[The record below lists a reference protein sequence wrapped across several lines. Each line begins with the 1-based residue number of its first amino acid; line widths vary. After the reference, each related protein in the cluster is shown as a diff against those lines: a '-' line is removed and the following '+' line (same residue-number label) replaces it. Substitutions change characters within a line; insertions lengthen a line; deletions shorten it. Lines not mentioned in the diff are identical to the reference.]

1 MAVTWS
7 KEQQKI
13 IDSRNQTLLVAAAA
27 GSGKTA
33 VLVERILSRISDE
46 TEPVDID
53 HFLVVTFTNAAAAQ
67 MRERLDS
74 AMEERLS
81 ILDEKSKLFNRLKRQ
96 QMLLGNA
103 QISTIHQ
110 FCLSIIRN
118 HLNKLNIDPA
128 FRVADEGEL
137 KLLKSD
143 VVSELLESYY
153 LEGAAEFYDLTESI
167 CTGKNDDGL
176 SEVILKL
183 YEASVSHPDPSEW
196 LLNVE
201 SFYKIENAEE
211 FEELSE
217 IKYLL
222 SYKENVMESV
232 LHVWNQGLSVVLS
245 ESGPAAYEKAYNAD
259 RIVIDAIMEAKSYSE
274 IVNAWSLNKDG
285 FITMPRIN
293 AGSADTGLQEEAK
306 ACRDKVKSEIKKL
319 MDTYFVITTSEAL
332 SQIRALKKRA
342 GLLIELTSEFTKLF
356 KAKKKEKNLVD
367 FNDLEHL
374 ALEILIDKENG
385 VSKPSAVADEYSEFF
400 CEIMVDEYQ
409 DSNMVQ
415 EAIISAVSGE
425 RFGKNNIFMVGDV
438 KQSIYKFRMARPD
451 LFLAK
456 YDAFSRHD
464 GTPKQ
469 CIELSSN
476 YRSRSQVLESTN
488 SVFEN
493 IMNKQ
498 FGGIE
503 YDERSS
509 LKCGMSFSKVPN
521 EDTYKAEILLID
533 KVVDSEDKQKEDGVE
548 LEAKLIAGRIKELMS
563 GKDDFAVWDKS
574 LGAYRKCEY
583 GDIVILLRSLTG
595 RADTYVK
602 VLAEEGIPAFA
613 QSGTGY
619 FDAYEVQTMINFLKI
634 LNNPINDIALAA
646 VLHSPIGHVSSEE
659 LSLIRIE
666 CKTESIYDGVV
677 SYSESGSDDE
687 LKNKFRYFLEKY
699 NKLRS
704 MVPYMALHKL
714 IRSAL
719 KITGYDDFCAAMPA
733 GEKRRMNLYML
744 VQKAVEFEGTSYKG
758 LFNFVRYLDKL
769 KKYEIDYGEAQ
780 AAGESNAVRI
790 MTIHKS
796 KGLEFP
802 VVFLGGIGKRFNQQD
817 VAERIVIHADY
828 GIGFDIVDIKKRTS
842 ETTFKRTILQRVIKK
857 ENLEEELRVLYV
869 AMTRAIEKLILVGSF
884 DNLEDKLS
892 KWYGAEGDFL
902 TLMSAGSY
910 ADWIIPFSG
919 REFVTKTYKAEDVL
933 LGEESRQI
941 AENVKEEFLR
951 SKDAGVV
958 ISEDARKLI
967 EERFYYKYAKAGS
980 IKVNAAVSV
989 SELKRLS
996 YVTEEEDVNFLTAEE
1011 EIIIPKFMQNEQTE
1025 EVAEKADRKDMGMQV
1040 GTAYHTVLWR
1050 FDFDNAPDRGA
1061 ITALLEDLKAK
1072 GTIEAEVAERIY
1084 IKRFLAFKDSMLYS
1098 RMSRAHKLGKLK
1110 REQTFV
1116 LGMDAHIVREDWPE
1130 GELILVQGVIDAFF
1144 EEDGEL
1150 VVVDYKTDRVSE
1162 EDGVEVLTRRY
1173 AKQMEL
1179 YAKALEQITG
1189 KKVKERVIYSLGL
1202 GREVLIQK

>member
-13 IDSRNQTLLVAAAA
+13 IDSRDQTLLVAAAA

-46 TEPVDID
+46 KEPADID

-74 AMEERLS
+74 AIEERLS
-81 ILDEKSKLFNRLKRQ
+81 TLDEKSKLFNRLKRQ

-118 HLNKLNIDPA
+118 HFNKLNIDPA

-143 VVSELLESYY
+143 VAGELLESCY
-153 LEGAAEFYDLTESI
+153 LEGAAEFYDLAESI

-183 YEASVSHPDPSEW
+183 YEASVSHPDPEKW
-196 LLNVE
+196 LAGTKRFYEIE
-201 SFYKIENAEE
+201 SVKE
-211 FEELSE
+211 FEELPE

-222 SYKENVMESV
+222 AYKENVMESI
-232 LHVWNQGLSVVLS
+232 LHIWNQGLRAVFSAN
-245 ESGPAAYEKAYNAD
+245 GPAAYEKVYSAD
-259 RIVIDAIMEAKSYSE
+259 RIIIDEIMASKSYSE
-274 IVNAWSLNKDG
+274 LVDVWARNENG
-285 FITMPRIN
+285 FITMPRIK
-293 AGSADTGLQEEAK
+293 AGSVDVNLQEEAK
-306 ACRDKVKSEIKKL
+306 KSRDKVKAEIKKL
-319 MDTYFVITTSEAL
+319 MDSYFVITPAD
-332 SQIRALKKRA
+332 ALKQIKALKGRA
-342 GLLIELTSEFTKLF
+342 GLLIRLTDEFAKLF

-367 FNDLEHL
+367 FNDLEHF
-374 ALEILIDKENG
+374 ALEILIDKKDG
-385 VSKPSAVADEYSEFF
+385 VPKPSAVADEYSEFF

-415 EAIISAVSGE
+415 EAIIGAVSGE

-451 LFLAK
+451 LFIAK
-456 YDAFSRHD
+456 YDAFSRED
-464 GTPKQ
+464 DAPKQ

-476 YRSRSQVLESTN
+476 YRSRSQVLECTN

-503 YDERSS
+503 YDDRSS
-509 LKCGMSFSKVPN
+509 LKCGMSFAEVPN
-521 EDTYKAEILLID
+521 EDAYKAEILLID
-533 KVVDSEDKQKEDGVE
+533 KVADSEDNQKEDGTE
-548 LEAKLIAGRIKELMS
+548 LEAKLIASRIKGLMS

-602 VLAEEGIPAFA
+602 ILTEEGIPAFA

-619 FDAYEVQTMINFLKI
+619 FDAYEVQVMINFLRI
-634 LNNPINDIALAA
+634 LNNPLNDIALAA

-677 SYSESGSDDE
+677 SYSESGGNEE
-687 LKNKFRYFLEKY
+687 LKGKLTSFLEKY

-704 MVPYMALHKL
+704 IVPYMPLHKL

-733 GEKRRMNLYML
+733 GERRRMNLYML
-744 VQKAVEFEGTSYKG
+744 AQKAVEFEGTSYKG

-769 KKYEIDYGEAQ
+769 KKYEIDYGEALT
-780 AAGESNAVRI
+780 AGEGNAVRI

-817 VAERIVIHADY
+817 ATEKIVIHADY
-828 GIGFDIVDIKKRTS
+828 GIGFDMIDIKKRTS

-869 AMTRAIEKLILVGSF
+869 ALTRAVEKLILVGNFEKMS
-884 DNLEDKLS
+884 DKLV
-892 KWYGAEGDFL
+892 KWNAAEADFL
-902 TLMSAGSY
+902 TLVSATSY
-910 ADWIIPFSG
+910 ADWIIPFSY
-919 REFVTKTYKAEDVL
+919 REFVTKIYSAEDVL

-941 AENVKEEFLR
+941 TESIKEAFLR
-951 SKDAGVV
+951 SKDAGVAV
-958 ISEDARKLI
+958 DEAARKLI
-967 EERFYYKYAKAGS
+967 EERFGYQYSKAES
-980 IKVNAAVSV
+980 IGVNAAVSV

-996 YVTEEEDVNFLTAEE
+996 YVVEEEDESFLTAEDE
-1011 EIIIPKFMQNEQTE
+1011 VIIPRFMNAEQTE
-1025 EVAEKADRKDMGMQV
+1025 EAADKEERKDMGMQV
-1040 GTAYHTVLWR
+1040 GTAYHTILWK
-1050 FDFDNAPDRGA
+1050 FDFDKAPERAD
-1061 ITALLEDLKAK
+1061 IVALLENLKAK
-1072 GTIEAEVAERIY
+1072 GTIETEVADRIY
-1084 IKRFLAFKDSMLYS
+1084 IKRLLAFKESMLYS
-1098 RMSRAHKLGKLK
+1098 RISRAHKLGKLK
-1110 REQTFV
+1110 REQPFV
-1116 LGMDAHIVREDWPE
+1116 LGMDAKEVREDWPE
-1130 GELILVQGVIDAFF
+1130 GEMILVQGVIDAFF

-1162 EDGVEVLTRRY
+1162 EDGEEVLTRRY
-1173 AKQMEL
+1173 ARQMEL

-1189 KKVKERVIYSLGL
+1189 KKVKEKVIFSLGL
-1202 GREVLIQK
+1202 GREIVLL

>member
-7 KEQQKI
+7 KEQKKI

-46 TEPVDID
+46 NRPVDID
-53 HFLVVTFTNAAAAQ
+53 HFLVVTFTNAAASQ
-67 MRERLDS
+67 MRERLDL

-81 ILDEKSKLFNRLKRQ
+81 LLDEDSKLYKRLKRQ
-96 QMLLGNA
+96 QMLLGNT

-110 FCLSIIRN
+110 FCLSVIRN
-118 HLNKLNIDPA
+118 HFNKLNIDPA

-137 KLLKSD
+137 RLLKSD
-143 VVSELLESYY
+143 VADELLEGCY
-153 LEGAAEFYDLTESI
+153 LEGQKDFYDLTESI
-167 CTGKNDDGL
+167 CTGKNDDEL

-183 YEASVSHPDPSEW
+183 YEASVSHPEPEEW
-196 LLNVE
+196 LLSAK
-201 SFYKIENAEE
+201 SFYETDSEE
-211 FEELSE
+211 AFEELSD

-222 SYKENVMESV
+222 SYKENVMEGV
-232 LHVWNQGLSVVLS
+232 LHAWKQGFRAVTS
-245 ESGPAAYEKAYNAD
+245 ENGPLAYERVYNSDKA
-259 RIVIDAIMEAKSYSE
+259 IIDAIMEAKSYSE
-274 IVNAWSLNKDG
+274 IVNVWSLNKDG
-285 FITMPRIN
+285 FITMPRIKV
-293 AGSADTGLQEEAK
+293 GSADSDLQEEAK
-306 ACRDKVKSEIKKL
+306 VCRDKVKSEIKKL
-319 MDTYFVITTSEAL
+319 MDTYFVLTTKEAL
-332 SQIRALKKRA
+332 SQIKALKKRA
-342 GLLIELTSEFTKLF
+342 WLLVELVSEFMRLF
-356 KAKKKEKNLVD
+356 KEKKREKNLVD
-367 FNDLEHL
+367 FNDLEHF
-374 ALEILIDKENG
+374 ALEILMKKENG
-385 VSKPSAVADEYSEFF
+385 VLRPSAVADEYSEFF

-415 EAIISAVSGE
+415 EAIINAVSGE

-456 YDAFSRHD
+456 YDTFSRQD
-464 GTPKQ
+464 NAPKQ

-476 YRSRSQVLESTN
+476 YRSRSQVLLSTN

-503 YDERSS
+503 YDDRSS
-509 LKCGMSFSKVPN
+509 LKCGMSFSEAPN
-521 EDTYKAEILLID
+521 EDNYKTEILLID
-533 KVVDSEDKQKEDGVE
+533 KVLDSENKQKEDGAE

-563 GKDDFAVWDKS
+563 GKDGFAVWDKS
-574 LGAYRKCEY
+574 LGAYRRCEY
-583 GDIVILLRSLTG
+583 DDIVILLRSLTG
-595 RADTYVK
+595 RADAYVK
-602 VLAEEGIPAFA
+602 ILAEEGIPAFA

-634 LNNPINDIALAA
+634 LNNPLNDIALAA
-646 VLHSPIGHVSSEE
+646 VLHSPIGRISSEE

-677 SYSESGSDDE
+677 GYSESGGNDE
-687 LKNKFRYFLEKY
+687 LKNKLTVFLEKY
-699 NKLRS
+699 SKLRG

-714 IRSAL
+714 IRLAL

-733 GEKRRMNLYML
+733 GKKRRMNLYML

-769 KKYEIDYGEAQ
+769 KKYEVDYGEAS
-780 AAGESNAVRI
+780 AAGAGNAVRI

-802 VVFLGGIGKRFNQQD
+802 IVFLGGIGKRFNQQD
-817 VAERIVIHADY
+817 VAEKIVIHADY
-828 GIGFDIVDIKKRTS
+828 GIGFDMTDIKKRTS
-842 ETTFKRTILQRVIKK
+842 EATLKRKILQGVIKK

-869 AMTRAIEKLILVGSF
+869 AMTRAVEKLILVGSF
-884 DNLEDKLS
+884 DNLENRLL

-910 ADWIIPFSG
+910 ADWIIPFSSK
-919 REFVTKTYKAEDVL
+919 EFITSCYKAEDIIS
-933 LGEESRQI
+933 GEEVRQI
-941 AENVKEEFLR
+941 TESVKEEFLR
-951 SKDAGVV
+951 SKDAGVIV
-958 ISEDARKLI
+958 NEAARRLI
-967 EERFYYKYAKAGS
+967 EERFNYKYFNAGS
-980 IKVNAAVSV
+980 IRVNAAVSV

-996 YVTEEEDVNFLTAEE
+996 YVTEEEDEDFLMAEE
-1011 EIIIPKFMQNEQTE
+1011 EVIIPKFMQTE
-1025 EVAEKADRKDMGMQV
+1025 EFKEGVEQEERKDMGMQV

-1050 FDFDNAPDRGA
+1050 LDFTSTPDRA
-1061 ITALLEDLKAK
+1061 SITSLLEDLKAK
-1072 GTIEAEVAERIY
+1072 GTIEQEVAEHIS
-1084 IKRFLAFKDSMLYS
+1084 IKRLLEFKASELYK

-1110 REQTFV
+1110 KEQPFV
-1116 LGMDAHIVREDWPE
+1116 LGMDASMVREDWPE
-1130 GELILVQGVIDAFF
+1130 GEMILVQGVIDAFF

-1162 EDGVEVLTRRY
+1162 EDGAEVLTRRY

-1179 YAKALEQITG
+1179 YKRALEQITG
-1189 KKVKERVIYSLGL
+1189 KQVKERVIYSLGL
-1202 GREVLIQK
+1202 GREITL